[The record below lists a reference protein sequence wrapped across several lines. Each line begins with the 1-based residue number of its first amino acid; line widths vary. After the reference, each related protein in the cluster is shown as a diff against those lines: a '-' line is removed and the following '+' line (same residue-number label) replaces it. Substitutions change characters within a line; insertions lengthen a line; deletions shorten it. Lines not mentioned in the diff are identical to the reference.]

1 METVTGV
8 AISPAMF
15 VPWYKRLL
23 NFVIDILVV
32 CLIFIIL
39 GAIAGILSL
48 FGYNGFALWFDKLD
62 GLTDRLVTTLV
73 MVIYLFVIEV
83 FTQRSVGKFI
93 TGTIVVSE
101 DGTKPEARSIMIRN
115 LCRIISFEA
124 LTFLGSTPRGWHDS
138 ASGTYVVDAK
148 KYKEALESRQSFDLI
163 GLEQN

>member
-15 VPWYKRLL
+15 VPWYKMLL

-148 KYKEALESRQSFDLI
+148 KYKEALESRQSFDQI